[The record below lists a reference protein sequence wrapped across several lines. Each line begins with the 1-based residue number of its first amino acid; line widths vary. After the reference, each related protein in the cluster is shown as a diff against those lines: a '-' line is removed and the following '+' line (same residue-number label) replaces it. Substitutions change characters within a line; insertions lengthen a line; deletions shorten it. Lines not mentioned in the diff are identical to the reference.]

1 MARVSV
7 GLEVGAAVV
16 KMVELAHGKKA
27 PRLTKLARV
36 EIPPGLEGDD
46 RKSAIIKIIKSLVA
60 DHGMN
65 PRRVI
70 SGVGGESVIV
80 RRIMV
85 PTMPDEELT
94 QALRWQAE
102 EYLPYSLDEVYLDF
116 HVLGR
121 GKRTGDETS
130 VMLVGVKKETVDIH
144 LDILKKAGIIPQI
157 LDVNALA
164 LFNIFEFSHPQELED
179 IAVVEMGHS
188 TTCLLI
194 LEGECPFLVRNL
206 NFGGLHITRAIAE
219 KLGVDYSRANQLKEE
234 HGLRIEQPKG
244 EGVSSDTA
252 AEISDQIKKCMR
264 DLINEI
270 LHSLD
275 YYSSQK
281 GKKIKKI
288 FISGGSAY
296 LNNVSGFLSGALGLP
311 VERHNPFVRIGHN
324 PRRFSPDY
332 LEKEGSFFAVGSG
345 LALREVARI

>member
-1 MARVSV
+1 
-7 GLEVGAAVV
+7 
-16 KMVELAHGKKA
+16 
-27 PRLTKLARV
+27 
-36 EIPPGLEGDD
+36 
-46 RKSAIIKIIKSLVA
+46 
-60 DHGMN
+60 
-65 PRRVI
+65 
-70 SGVGGESVIV
+70 
-80 RRIMV
+80 MV

-121 GKRTGDETS
+121 GKKTGDETS

-144 LDILKKAGIIPQI
+144 LDILRKAGIIPQI
-157 LDVNALA
+157 LDANALA

-179 IAVVEMGHS
+179 IAVVEMGHN

-234 HGLRIEQPKG
+234 HGLRIEQP
-244 EGVSSDTA
+244 EGGRVSSDTA

-311 VERHNPFVRIGHN
+311 VERHNPFVRISHN